1 MTPLMRI
8 VLFLF
13 VSLCFQGLSAQPLYR
28 AADIPPAYLTG
39 AHAVV
44 RAHETR
50 FTVTAPDEADME
62 EWVVVTLL
70 SKEAES
76 EAIWTELENE
86 FQKVKSL
93 KGSLYD
99 ANGNLVRESKKQD
112 VLDVSASS
120 ENEYSNSRV
129 KALQLEYGQY
139 PYTVEFRV
147 KKTLKGFFRIP
158 EFVVQK
164 LARSVLSTSV
174 VVSAPSAYQYAWKG
188 LHVDVQPVAKE
199 ADGMKTLEWKF
210 ANLPAIPKE
219 SFHPYFDNE
228 YCKITIA
235 PKAITIDGHAGNFSD
250 WKQISAF
257 FYELNKDRDALS
269 PEMQDKVLALIKDKQ
284 TTREKIDALYKYLK
298 QNHRYV
304 SIQIGIGGWQTLD
317 AGFVEKKKYGDCKA
331 LTNYM
336 HAMLKAAGIESYMAN
351 IFAGAEGAP
360 EWTDDSPVPYANH
373 VILYVPSEK
382 MWLECT
388 STNLPTGY
396 LGDFTSNRQ
405 ALVLMP
411 DGGSIMQTP
420 TLTLADNTRSGQFSI
435 RLDEAGAAEVQGH
448 LQYAGELH
456 EPYRDLITVQ
466 KQADQE
472 KTFIENADF
481 PVAQLQQLKIESSES
496 LPQAIV
502 QYALKANSIAT
513 RSGKR
518 MFVPVSRIKP
528 FKRSLPANEKRILDL
543 KLRETYALTDTFNF
557 QLPAGY
563 ALENLPPTKR
573 IESEFGLYEL
583 QAIQQGQEVR
593 VVRRI
598 EMLPVSVPAAR
609 YEEVRKFY
617 QEVTKADGAQMVLI
631 KP

>member
-1 MTPLMRI
+1 MRI
-8 VLFLF
+8 VLFGV
-13 VSLCFQGLSAQPLYR
+13 VSLWLHTLAAQSLYR
-28 AADIPPAYLTG
+28 AADIPPVYLTG

-44 RAHETR
+44 RVHETR

-62 EWVVVTLL
+62 EWMVVTLL
-70 SKEAES
+70 NKEAES
-76 EAIWTELENE
+76 EAVWTELENE
-86 FQKVKSL
+86 FEKVKSL

-99 ANGNLVRESKKQD
+99 ADGNLVKESKKQD
-112 VLDVSASS
+112 VLDVSTSS
-120 ENEYSNSRV
+120 ENEYSNTRV

-147 KKTLKGFFRIP
+147 KKSLKGFFRVP
-158 EFVVQK
+158 DFVVQK

-174 VVSAPSAYQYAWKG
+174 VVSAPTAYVYTWKG
-188 LHVDVQPVAKE
+188 LHVDTQPVVKE
-199 ADGMKTLEWKF
+199 ADGMKTLQWTF
-210 ANLPAIPKE
+210 ANVPAVPKE

-235 PKAITIDGHAGNFSD
+235 PKAITIDGHAGNFSN
-250 WKQISAF
+250 WNQIGAF
-257 FYELNKDRDALS
+257 FYELNKDRDVLS
-269 PEMQDKVLALIKDKQ
+269 ADMEARVQALIKGKQ
-284 TTREKIDALYKYLK
+284 TTREKIDALYKYLQ
-298 QNHRYV
+298 QNYRYV
-304 SIQIGIGGWQTLD
+304 SIQIGIGGWQTLE

-336 HAMLKAAGIESYMAN
+336 HAMLKSAGIESYMAN
-351 IFAGAEGAP
+351 IYAGADGAP
-360 EWTDDSPVPYANH
+360 EWNDDAPVPYANH
-373 VILYVPSEK
+373 VILYIPSEK

-396 LGDFTSNRQ
+396 LGDFTSNRK

-411 DGGSIMQTP
+411 DGGHIMQTP
-420 TLTLADNTRSGQFSI
+420 VLTRSDNARNGRFSI
-435 RLDEAGAAEVQGH
+435 RLDETGAADVQGQ
-448 LQYAGELH
+448 LQYTGELH
-456 EPYRDLITVQ
+456 EPYRDLVTAQ

-481 PVAQLQQLKIESSES
+481 PVAQLNQLKIESSES
-496 LPQAIV
+496 SPLASI

-518 MFVPVSRIKP
+518 MFVPVSRFKP
-528 FKRSLPANEKRILDL
+528 FKRSLPSNDKRILDL
-543 KLRETYALTDTFNF
+543 QLRETYALTDTFNF

-563 ALENLPPTKR
+563 SLENLPSGKR

-583 QAIQQGQEVR
+583 RAIQEDQAVR
-593 VVRRI
+593 VIRHI
-598 EMLPVSVPAAR
+598 EMLPVLVPAAR
-609 YEEVRKFY
+609 YEEVRRFY
-617 QEVTKADGAQMVLI
+617 LDVTKADGAQMVLV